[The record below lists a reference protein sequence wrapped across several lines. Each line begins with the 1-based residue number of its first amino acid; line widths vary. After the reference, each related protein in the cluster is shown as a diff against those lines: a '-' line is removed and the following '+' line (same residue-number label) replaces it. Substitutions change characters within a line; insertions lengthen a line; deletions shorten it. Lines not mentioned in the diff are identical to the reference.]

1 MNCLRATVRFEVE
14 RNASANRDAT
24 QRTSHVTGLCVP
36 GLPMGPIF
44 NTKRV
49 QAQVWTDQS
58 KLIVLYVGTL
68 DLIAKSAAGPPLAS
82 IVCSALIT

>member
-1 MNCLRATVRFEVE
+1 MNCLRATVRLEVE

-24 QRTSHVTGLCVP
+24 QHTSHD
-36 GLPMGPIF
+36 
-44 NTKRV
+44 R
-49 QAQVWTDQS
+49 TDQS